1 MYCSNVLAPTGE
13 AVFSFMFC
21 FKDLLYSFYVNNSNK
36 FKTKQE
42 HYYQGSAIST
52 SCIFHN
58 ATRFFQIFSSDNPIY
73 IYA

>member
-42 HYYQGSAIST
+42 HYYQGSAI
-52 SCIFHN
+52 
-58 ATRFFQIFSSDNPIY
+58 
-73 IYA
+73 